1 MAFLGLPLSDV
12 LKSTPEQEVKPLPKK
27 GRRMYAGA
35 QTSRLTS
42 NWIAGN
48 SSADAEIKGSLKQL
62 RQRSRQVCRDNPY
75 GRQAIRSIV
84 SNVVGPVGF
93 KIQSQIKQQR
103 GKKLDQK
110 LNDVVETRFKRWGR
124 ADSCDVAGRLSWV
137 EMQKLIVNSLVVD
150 GEVFIRIIRKPFG
163 RSSIPFSLQ
172 VMEADL
178 LDTDYTGKSSNGNIY
193 RMGIEVDP
201 DFNRPLNYCFLNKHP
216 GDTLFPTRTG
226 EKRHVIIPADEII
239 HLFQQERPSQSRGVP
254 AMASCLKALHDLNGF
269 QEASV
274 IRARA
279 ASSLMGFITSP
290 EGELDAGGEVYEE
303 ERVTQFEPG
312 VFKYLDQG
320 QQISVPDFDSPN
332 GEFPEF
338 MAAMLRSVA
347 AGCGVSYESVSRDFS
362 KTNYSSSRLSL
373 LEDRSQYRSIQNY
386 LIDNFHTRV
395 FEAWLEMAVLSG
407 NLNLANYESDP
418 DRYRRVRFVPR
429 GWEWVDP
436 QKEIAANK
444 EAVKAGFKTVAM
456 VVAEQGGDLEEL
468 LPARADE
475 VEKFNQLGLIF
486 DTDLSSGVTTSA
498 KQTIIDENQNE
509 TNGKE
514 T

>member
-1 MAFLGLPLSDV
+1 
-12 LKSTPEQEVKPLPKK
+12 
-27 GRRMYAGA
+27 
-35 QTSRLTS
+35 
-42 NWIAGN
+42 
-48 SSADAEIKGSLKQL
+48 
-62 RQRSRQVCRDNPY
+62 
-75 GRQAIRSIV
+75 
-84 SNVVGPVGF
+84 
-93 KIQSQIKQQR
+93 
-103 GKKLDQK
+103 
-110 LNDVVETRFKRWGR
+110 
-124 ADSCDVAGRLSWV
+124 
-137 EMQKLIVNSLVVD
+137 
-150 GEVFIRIIRKPFG
+150 
-163 RSSIPFSLQ
+163 
-172 VMEADL
+172 
-178 LDTDYTGKSSNGNIY
+178 
-193 RMGIEVDP
+193 
-201 DFNRPLNYCFLNKHP
+201 
-216 GDTLFPTRTG
+216 
-226 EKRHVIIPADEII
+226 
-239 HLFQQERPSQSRGVP
+239 
-254 AMASCLKALHDLNGF
+254 
-269 QEASV
+269 
-274 IRARA
+274 
-279 ASSLMGFITSP
+279 MGFITSP

-407 NLNLANYESDP
+407 NLNLPNYESDP

-436 QKEIAANK
+436 QKEIAAAK
-444 EAVKAGFKTVAM
+444 EAVKAGFKTVSQI
-456 VVAEQGGDLEEL
+456 VLEQGGDYESL
-468 LPARADE
+468 LPQRADE
-475 VEKFNQLGLIF
+475 VEKAKQLNLVF

>member
-62 RQRSRQVCRDNPY
+62 RQRARQIGRDNPY

-193 RMGIEVDP
+193 RMGIEVNE
-201 DFNRPLNYCFLNKHP
+201 FNRPVNYCFLTKHP
-216 GDTLFPTRTG
+216 GDTLFPARTG
-226 EKRHVIIPADEII
+226 EKRHLIIPADEII

-407 NLNLANYESDP
+407 NLNLPNYESDP

-436 QKEIAANK
+436 QKEIAAAK
-444 EAVKAGFKTVAM
+444 EAVKAGFKTVSQI
-456 VVAEQGGDLEEL
+456 VLEQGGDYESL
-468 LPARADE
+468 LPQRADE
-475 VEKFNQLGLIF
+475 VEKAKQLNLVF

-498 KQTIIDENQNE
+498 KQTIIDENQTE

>member
-48 SSADAEIKGSLKQL
+48 SSADTEIKGSIKQL

-93 KIQSQIKQQR
+93 KIQSQIQLIR
-103 GKKLDQK
+103 GKRLDQK
-110 LNDVVETRFKRWGR
+110 LNDIVENKFKRWGR

-193 RMGIEVDP
+193 RMGIEVNE
-201 DFNRPLNYCFLNKHP
+201 FNRPINYCFLTKHP
-216 GDTLFPTRTG
+216 GDTLFPARTG
-226 EKRHVIIPADEII
+226 EKRHLIIPADEII

-254 AMASCLKALHDLNGF
+254 AMASCLKALHHLDGY
-269 QEASV
+269 QEAV
-274 IRARA
+274 TIRSRA
-279 ASSLMGFITSP
+279 ASSLMGFIQNSD
-290 EGELDAGGEVYEE
+290 GELQADEVYEE

-312 VFKYLDQG
+312 TFKYLNPNETVN
-320 QQISVPDFDSPN
+320 IPDFDSPN

-418 DRYRRVRFVPR
+418 DRYRSVRFIAR
-429 GWEWVDP
+429 GWSFIDP
-436 QKEIAANK
+436 QKEIAAAK
-444 EAVKAGFKTVAM
+444 EAVKAGFKTQAQVI
-456 VVAEQGGDLEEL
+456 AEQGGDIEEL

-475 VEKFNQLGLIF
+475 VEKSKQLGLIF